1 VAEGATTSLKGLT
14 KQHIADFV
22 HGTDGFG
29 NTSQAAVEVRAR
41 AELHPG
47 PCVPSCAAPP
57 ACGERS
63 AASVL
68 NAARSRVE
76 PQGRTVGVSAAEWL
90 VEQVTA
96 SPGQVSVLA
105 LGPLT
110 NIALALQL
118 NERVT
123 RDLVR
128 PRPRPPPCLQP
139 VCSGAKPAPSAWH
152 LTLAMGAGRACD
164 PGRRIL
170 CERQCQPCRCGFP
183 THQPACPACLATG
196 ARLKARGAL
205 RSGSQHLQR

>member
-1 VAEGATTSLKGLT
+1 MAEGATTSLKGLT

-41 AELHPG
+41 AG
-47 PCVPSCAAPP
+47 CAAP
-57 ACGERS
+57 C
-63 AASVL
+63 
-68 NAARSRVE
+68 ARSWTAPPGCKSGPRQACCDAPHSCAE
-76 PQGRTVGVSAAEWL
+76 PQGRTVSVSAAEWL

-118 NERVT
+118 DERVT

-128 PRPRPPPCLQP
+128 
-139 VCSGAKPAPSAWH
+139 
-152 LTLAMGAGRACD
+152 
-164 PGRRIL
+164 
-170 CERQCQPCRCGFP
+170 
-183 THQPACPACLATG
+183 THSFCPAFSLHSLG
-196 ARLKARGAL
+196 ASL
-205 RSGSQHLQR
+205 RPVPGP